1 MQPVP
6 GLACPAC
13 RSELRTDGEAKLIC
27 DACGASYP
35 VFDGIPS
42 FVVPSPHPDPPPHA
56 GEGNDPLLPPQAG
69 EGKVLDGGRDRR
81 PQLTVLVSS
90 PHPDIAREPGGKE
103 DFDGLLNA
111 LRQELRSLGIEYEL
125 IVLDTGSTYGRALRR
140 GLEQAAGEYVL
151 TLDAGGSHDPSFL
164 AAIWAAR
171 NEAEV
176 VIASRYTEGGSA
188 DMPRTRRAL
197 SRLLNGALRRG
208 LSLPSSD
215 LSSGYRLYRRVA
227 VAALP
232 LQATG
237 FDILQE
243 ILIRMVAEGYRVRE
257 VPFHYEA
264 PGRSRAWLA
273 RFAASNLKT
282 FGAMWKLRNSI
293 ASADYD
299 ARAYDSPIPLQRYW
313 QRRRYQVITT
323 MAAGAQRVLDVG
335 CGSSRIIGS
344 ARMVALDI
352 VLGKLRYARRY
363 GNPLVHGSIFE
374 LPFKDA
380 AFDCVI
386 CSEVVEHVPADERVF
401 SELERVLEPGGRLI
415 LGTPDYDRRRW
426 RALEWLYGRLA
437 PGGYADEHITH
448 YGRTN
453 LAAYLQAR
461 GLTVEA
467 VKYVAGSEMVF
478 LLRKSTARQPVV
490 SPFPIAAS
498 LRGARRETA

>member
-1 MQPVP
+1 MHAVP

-13 RSELRTDGEAKLIC
+13 RGDLRAGGEASLSC

-42 FVVPSPHPDPPPHA
+42 FIGPTPPSPKAGGDHSLTVLISTPHPDPFPKRA
-56 GEGNDPLLPPQAG
+56 REKMEPLL
-69 EGKVLDGGRDRR
+69 
-81 PQLTVLVSS
+81 VS
-90 PHPDIAREPGGKE
+90 
-103 DFDGLLNA
+103 
-111 LRQELRSLGIEYEL
+111 LRQELGSLAIDHEL
-125 IVLDTGSTYGRALRR
+125 IVLDAGSTYGRVLRR
-140 GLEQAAGEYVL
+140 GLDQASGEYVL
-151 TLDAGGSHDPSFL
+151 TLDADGSHDPSFL

-171 NEAEV
+171 HEAEV
-176 VIASRYTEGGSA
+176 VIASRYVEGGSA
-188 DMPRTRRAL
+188 NMPRVRRAL
-197 SRLLNGALRRG
+197 SRMLNGTLRRG

-215 LSSGYRLYRRVA
+215 LSSGYRLYRRAA

-232 LQATG
+232 LEATG

-257 VPFHYEA
+257 VPFRYQSA
-264 PGRSRAWLA
+264 ATSRAWLA
-273 RFAASNLKT
+273 RFAVSNLKT

-299 ARAYDSPIPLQRYW
+299 ARAYDSVIPLQRYW
-313 QRRRYQVITT
+313 QRRRHQVITT
-323 MAAGAQRVLDVG
+323 MATGTRRVLDVG

-344 ARMVALDI
+344 TRMVGLDI
-352 VLGKLRYARRY
+352 VLAKLRYARRY

-374 LPFKDA
+374 LPFKDG

-386 CSEVVEHVPADERVF
+386 CSEVVEHVAADERVF

-415 LGTPDYDRRRW
+415 LGTPDYDRWRW

-453 LAAYLQAR
+453 LSAYLRAR
-461 GLTVEA
+461 GMTIDAVE
-467 VKYVAGSEMVF
+467 YVGGSEMVF
-478 LLRKSTARQPVV
+478 SLRKSTARAPVV
-490 SPFPIAAS
+490 SPLPVTTG
-498 LRGARRETA
+498 LRGARTEPVASGNPAS

>member
-1 MQPVP
+1 MLAVP

-13 RSELRTDGEAKLIC
+13 RGDLRAAGEARLIC
-27 DACGASYP
+27 AACGASYP

-42 FVVPSPHPDPPPHA
+42 FVPTPHPDPPP
-56 GEGNDPLLPPQAG
+56 Q
-69 EGKVLDGGRDRR
+69 GGRGSDREN
-81 PQLTVLVSS
+81 PQLTVLISAHNQEG
-90 PHPDIAREPGGKE
+90 PPDR
-103 DFDGLLNA
+103 LLAA
-111 LRQELRSLGIEYEL
+111 LREELRSLAIDHEL
-125 IVLDTGSTYGRALRR
+125 MVMDRGSPYGRALRR
-140 GLEQAAGEYVL
+140 GLEQAAGDYVL
-151 TLDAGGSHDPSFL
+151 TLDADGSHDPSFL
-164 AAIWAAR
+164 EAIWAAR
-171 NEAEV
+171 TEAEV
-176 VIASRYTEGGSA
+176 VIASRYVEGGSA

-197 SRLLNGALRRG
+197 SRILNRGLRRG
-208 LSLPSSD
+208 LSLPYLD
-215 LSSGYRLYRRVA
+215 LSSGYRLYRRAA
-227 VAALP
+227 VQALP

-243 ILIRMVAEGYRVRE
+243 ILIRMVADGYRIRE
-257 VPFHYEA
+257 VPFRYQA
-264 PGRSRAWLA
+264 PGGGRAWLA

-299 ARAYDSPIPLQRYW
+299 ARAYDSVIPLQRYW
-313 QRRRYQVITT
+313 QRRRYQLITT

-344 ARMVALDI
+344 GRMVALDI
-352 VLGKLRYARRY
+352 VLAKLRYARRF
-363 GNPLVHGSIFE
+363 GNPVVHGSIFE
-374 LPFKDA
+374 LPFKDG

-401 SELERVLEPGGRLI
+401 GELVRVLEPGGRLI
-415 LGTPDYDRRRW
+415 LGTPDYDRWRW
-426 RALEWLYGRLA
+426 RALEWLYGRLS

-461 GLTVEA
+461 GMQVEA

-478 LLRKSTARQPVV
+478 RLRKSAARVPVV
-490 SPFPIAAS
+490 SPLPVAAG
-498 LRGARRETA
+498 LRGARGEPVASGEPAS